1 MRRLPSAVLSM
12 LILCSAQTTLAAGP
26 ELPGGHR
33 ATPPDPLDQAVKHT
47 IMKASG
53 QFQRCYLNYL
63 KGGAAIKEGD
73 LTVDWQLT
81 PKGKPVKT
89 AVVASSFSS
98 ATTKP
103 SLEPCIVKQV
113 AALEFP
119 PTGKPENHY
128 TFHKFRF
135 KDVQQAAVV
144 TP

>member
-1 MRRLPSAVLSM
+1 MRRLTNALCSM
-12 LILCSAQTTLAAGP
+12 LILCGAQTTFAAGP
-26 ELPGGHR
+26 ALPGGHR
-33 ATPPDPLDQAVKHT
+33 GTPPDPLDQAVKHT
-47 IMKASG
+47 IMKAAG
-53 QFQRCYLNYL
+53 QFQRCYLDYL
-63 KGGAAIKEGD
+63 KGGAAIKAGD

-103 SLEPCIVKQV
+103 ALEPCVVKQL

-135 KDVQQAAVV
+135 KDVQQAAAA

>member
-1 MRRLPSAVLSM
+1 MRRLTNALCSLV
-12 LILCSAQTTLAAGP
+12 ILCCVQTTFAAGP

-33 ATPPDPLDQAVKHT
+33 AAPPDPLDQAVKHT
-47 IMKASG
+47 IMKAAG

-63 KGGAAIKEGD
+63 KGGAAIKEGE

-98 ATTKP
+98 TTTKP
-103 SLEPCIVKQV
+103 ALEPCVVKQL

-135 KDVQQAAVV
+135 KDVQQTAAA

>member
-1 MRRLPSAVLSM
+1 MRRLPKAVLSL
-12 LILCSAQTTLAAGP
+12 LILFCTQTTFAVGP

-33 ATPPDPLDQAVKHT
+33 ATLPDPLDQAVKHT
-47 IMKASG
+47 IMKATS
-53 QFQRCYLNYL
+53 QFQRCYLDYL
-63 KGGAAIKEGD
+63 KGGPAIKEGE

-81 PKGKPVKT
+81 PKGRPVKT
-89 AVVASSFSS
+89 EVVASSFSS
-98 ATTKP
+98 ARTK
-103 SLEPCIVKQV
+103 SALEPCVVKQL

-135 KDVQQAAVV
+135 KDVQQTAAV

>member
-1 MRRLPSAVLSM
+1 MRRLPNAVLPM
-12 LILCSAQTTLAAGP
+12 LILCCIQTTFAAGP
-26 ELPGGHR
+26 ELSGGHR

-47 IMKASG
+47 IMKATG
-53 QFQRCYLNYL
+53 QFQRCYLDYL
-63 KGGAAIKEGD
+63 KGGAAIKEGE

-89 AVVASSFSS
+89 EVVASSFSS

-103 SLEPCIVKQV
+103 PLEPCVVKQL

-135 KDVQQAAVV
+135 KDVQQAAAV